1 MLTNFKNGVILHST
15 KQKLRVKNM
24 EIKTYR
30 TNNKRFPWTAEDSEG
45 HSVNAVTK
53 DAAINALKNIYQL
66 LPKASIPQNIGSFN
80 EVKL

>member
-1 MLTNFKNGVILHST
+1 
-15 KQKLRVKNM
+15 M
-24 EIKTYR
+24 EIKAYR

-66 LPKASIPQNIGSFN
+66 LPKVPIPQLN

>member
-1 MLTNFKNGVILHST
+1 
-15 KQKLRVKNM
+15 M
-24 EIKTYR
+24 EIKVYR
-30 TNNKRFPWTAEDSEG
+30 TNDKRFPWTAEDSEG

-66 LPKASIPQNIGSFN
+66 LPKVSLPQLN